1 MCWFFLSLTG
11 YLQLPFRRKK
21 FPCYFLS
28 GDEKCVYR
36 IMISFILYLKCFKY
50 LLPLLQNINMKRL
63 FTLFTICLTLGSC
76 EELQQVA
83 TAAGASGTGISN
95 AEAASGIKEAL
106 GNGIGKAVVQLNTT
120 DGFFKNAFY
129 KILLPPEAKKIEN
142 TLRDLGFNSMVD
154 KAILQINRGA
164 EDAAGFAKP
173 IFIDAIKS
181 MTLSDAI
188 GLIRNGDTS
197 ATHFFREK
205 TTDKLIAAFTPV
217 IQSSLNK
224 VDATK
229 YYGDLITKYN
239 NFPTTFKKLNPDLTG
254 YVTQRATDA
263 LFNLIAKEE
272 LNIRTNFA
280 ARTTALLQKVFGGAY
295 K

>member
-1 MCWFFLSLTG
+1 
-11 YLQLPFRRKK
+11 
-21 FPCYFLS
+21 
-28 GDEKCVYR
+28 
-36 IMISFILYLKCFKY
+36 
-50 LLPLLQNINMKRL
+50 MKTL
-63 FTLFTICLTLGSC
+63 FTLIIAAVTLGSC
-76 EELQQVA
+76 ETIQQVA
-83 TAAGASGTGISN
+83 NAAGAGTGIGISN
-95 AEAASGIKEAL
+95 TEAAAGIKEAL
-106 GNGIGKAVVQLNTT
+106 GQGIVKSVLQLNTT
-120 DGFFKNAFY
+120 DGFFKNALY
-129 KILLPPEAKKIEN
+129 KVLLPPEARKIEN

-173 IFIDAIKS
+173 IFVDAIKS
-181 MTLSDAI
+181 MTLNDAI

-205 TTDKLIAAFTPV
+205 TTEKLLAAFRPV
-217 IQSSLNK
+217 IASSLNN

-239 NFPTTFKKLNPDLTG
+239 NFPTTFKKLNPDLTS

-272 LNIRTNFA
+272 INIRTNFA
-280 ARTTALLQKVFGGAY
+280 ARTTDILRKVFGGAY
-295 K
+295 R